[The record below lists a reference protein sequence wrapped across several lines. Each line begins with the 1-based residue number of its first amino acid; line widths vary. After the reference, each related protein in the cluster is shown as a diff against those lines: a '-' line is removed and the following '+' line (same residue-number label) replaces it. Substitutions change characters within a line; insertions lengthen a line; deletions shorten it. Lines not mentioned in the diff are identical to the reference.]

1 MDRSDIPLVPGAVG
15 GLLAYALGYLVT
27 YLWQAPSVR
36 ETLSTINTIIEL
48 VGGETIPVWKAIGWV
63 FYNAH
68 AVELQVPALGAGTAT
83 RTLVGNGGA
92 PSLLFAVPPL
102 VLVFVGA
109 ALAWVTE
116 AEDLTEGLAT
126 GAALVLGYV
135 LLAIVGAF
143 LFRYTIQDA
152 FIGPMTVH
160 SVVLAGTVYPAIFA
174 GLGGAVAGAIR

>member
-15 GLLAYALGYLVT
+15 GLLAYAIGYLVT

-48 VGGETIPVWKAIGWV
+48 VGGETIPVWKAVGWL

-83 RTLVGNGGA
+83 RSLIGTDGA
-92 PSLLFAVPPL
+92 SSLLFVVPPL

-109 ALAWVTE
+109 GVAWSSG
-116 AEDLTEGLAT
+116 ADDLTEGLAA
-126 GAALVLGYV
+126 GAALVLGYGV
-135 LLAIVGAF
+135 LAIAGAF

-160 SVVLAGTVYPAIFA
+160 AVVLAGIVYPAVFGA
-174 GLGGAVAGAIR
+174 LGGAVAGEVR